1 MAATAGKKESV
12 SVSFFREVK
21 GLEVEEDLSSTA
33 TLLWDGRRVD
43 GQMEKGS
50 AEGAE
55 EADFWSTE
63 METGER
69 TCRSRRVR
77 DP

>member
-1 MAATAGKKESV
+1 MAISPTERIKLRRQMAAAAGKKESV

-43 GQMEKGS
+43 GQMEKGLV
-50 AEGAE
+50 EGVE
-55 EADFWSTE
+55 EADF
-63 METGER
+63 
-69 TCRSRRVR
+69 
-77 DP
+77 